1 MNKQSEIEAILFVV
15 GDEGI
20 SLEELSY
27 LLELEPS
34 QVYPLIQELG
44 QAYLADERRSLQLLE
59 VGNQFILTTKKAF
72 APLLKRYAQ
81 SPLSNRLSQAA
92 IETLAI
98 IAYKQ
103 PITRMEV
110 EGIRGVK
117 SSGSI
122 QRLTGLQ
129 LIEEQGRVEGPGRA
143 ILYGTTAYFMDYFG
157 LKTMSELPDIQQM
170 EADLAEEMPKDLY
183 FDQFQKDI
191 AEKQLRGDE

>member
-1 MNKQSEIEAILFVV
+1 MNKISEIEAILFVV

-20 SLEELSY
+20 ALEELSY
-27 LLELEPS
+27 LLELTTG
-34 QVYPLIQELG
+34 QVYPLIQELNES
-44 QAYLADERRSLQLLE
+44 YLKDANRGLQILE
-59 VGNQFILTTKKAF
+59 VGNQFILTTKKAL

-81 SPLSNRLSQAA
+81 SPMSNRLSKAA

-110 EGIRGVK
+110 EEVRGVK

-129 LIEEQGRVEGPGRA
+129 LIEEQGRVDGPGRP
-143 ILYGTTAYFMDYFG
+143 ILYGTTSYFMDYFG
-157 LKTMSELPDIQQM
+157 LKTINELPDIQQM
-170 EADLAEEMPKDLY
+170 EADLAEEMPKDLF
-183 FDQFQKDI
+183 FDQFQKEI

>member
-191 AEKQLRGDE
+191 AEKQ

>member
-1 MNKQSEIEAILFVV
+1 MNKLSEIEAILFVV

-20 SLEELSY
+20 GLEELSY
-27 LLELEPS
+27 LLELKTG
-34 QVYPLIQELG
+34 QVYPLIQELNET
-44 QAYLADERRSLQLLE
+44 YLKDANRGLQILE
-59 VGNQFILTTKKAF
+59 VGNQFMLTTKKVL

-81 SPLSNRLSQAA
+81 SPMSNRLSQAA

-110 EGIRGVK
+110 EEVRGVK
-117 SSGSI
+117 SAGSI

-129 LIEEQGRVEGPGRA
+129 LIEEQGRVDGPGRP
-143 ILYGTTAYFMDYFG
+143 ILYGTTPYFMDYFG
-157 LKTMSELPDIQQM
+157 LKTISELPDIQQM
-170 EADLAEEMPKDLY
+170 EADLAEEIPKDLF